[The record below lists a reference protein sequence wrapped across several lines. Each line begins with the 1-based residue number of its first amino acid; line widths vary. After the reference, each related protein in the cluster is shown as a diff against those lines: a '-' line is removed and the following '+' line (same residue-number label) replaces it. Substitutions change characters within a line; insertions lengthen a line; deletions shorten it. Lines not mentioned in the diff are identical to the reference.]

1 MTHRREYPI
10 QEFSLHARRLLTRTG
25 RSWGIFFFNASSKD

>member
-1 MTHRREYPI
+1 MIERSKHPT

-25 RSWGIFFFNASSKD
+25 KRWGNFF